1 MDFLYYPLA
10 FITLIGV
17 LVTFHE
23 FGHYIIAR
31 WSGVHIL
38 RFCVGFGRPMWSR
51 VDRRGTEFALAII
64 PLGGYVRMFDKR
76 DADETI
82 KVPAGA
88 VSYMELHPGWRI
100 AIALGG
106 PLANFVLAIVVYW
119 TLLIAGSFN
128 IAPVIGAPE
137 LDSPAAKAGINSP
150 VQVLAIDGRPVN
162 GWQDIGLA
170 LTDRLGETGVIGLT
184 LLDLQSRQERI
195 VDIPINAWHQGVGE
209 PDVFASLGIEPTVL
223 SLVGKLVPDSPAE
236 RGGLRT
242 GDFVTA
248 VDSRPVQSW
257 RAWVAEIEAH
267 PNQPIVL
274 TLFREGALRKITV
287 TPGIRTLTDG
297 SEVGSLGVY
306 QAQIEVQFGV
316 FEAFPV
322 AVAETWNK
330 SVMILSIVKKMIT
343 GQVSVKNLSGPISI
357 AQVAGDSARYSWR
370 SFVGILAFL
379 SVSLGVFNLLPIP
392 ILDGGHVL
400 FNGAELLTGK
410 PVPERVQ
417 IIGVQVGL
425 FLVATMMVFA
435 TYNDLLR
442 IF

>member
-1 MDFLYYPLA
+1 
-10 FITLIGV
+10 
-17 LVTFHE
+17 
-23 FGHYIIAR
+23 
-31 WSGVHIL
+31 
-38 RFCVGFGRPMWSR
+38 
-51 VDRRGTEFALAII
+51 
-64 PLGGYVRMFDKR
+64 MFDKR
-76 DADETI
+76 DADETTT
-82 KVPAGA
+82 VPAGA
-88 VSYMELHPGWRI
+88 VSYMELHPAWRI

-106 PLANFVLAIVVYW
+106 PLANFILAIVVYW

-137 LDSPAAKAGINSP
+137 QDSPAAKAGINQP
-150 VQVLAIDGRPVN
+150 VQVLAVDGQPVN

-195 VDIPINAWHQGVGE
+195 VDIPISAWHQGVGE

-223 SLVGKLVPDSPAE
+223 SLVGKLVPDSPAQ

-248 VDSRPVQSW
+248 VDGRPVQSW
-257 RAWVAEIEAH
+257 RAWVSEIEAH

-287 TPGIRTLTDG
+287 TPGARTLTDG

-306 QAQIEVQFGV
+306 QAQIEVQHGV
-316 FEAFPV
+316 FEAFPA

-417 IIGVQVGL
+417 VIGVQVGL

>member
-1 MDFLYYPLA
+1 MDFFYYPLA
-10 FITLIGV
+10 FIAVLGV

-23 FGHYIIAR
+23 FGHYVIAR
-31 WSGVHIL
+31 WSGVQIL
-38 RFCVGFGRPMWSR
+38 RFCVGFGKPLWSR
-51 VDRRGTEFALAII
+51 VDKRGTEFALAVI
-64 PLGGYVRMFDKR
+64 PLGGYVRMFDER
-76 DADETI
+76 DADETTV
-82 KVPAGA
+82 VPAGA
-88 VSYMELHPGWRI
+88 VSYMELHPAWRI

-106 PLANFVLAIVVYW
+106 PIANFILAIVVYW

-128 IAPVIGAPE
+128 IAPVIGAAE
-137 LDSPAAKAGINSP
+137 IGSPADLAGIDHP
-150 VQVLAIDGRPVN
+150 VQVIAVDGHAVN

-170 LTDRLGETGVIGLT
+170 LTDRLGETGVIGLKVV
-184 LLDLQSRQERI
+184 DLQSRRERI
-195 VDIPINAWHQGVGE
+195 VDIPIEAWHQGVGE
-209 PDVFASLGIEPTVL
+209 PDVFGSLGIEPTLL

-236 RGGLRT
+236 RGGLRV

-248 VDSRPVQSW
+248 VDGRSVQSW
-257 RAWVAEIEAH
+257 REWVAEIEAH
-267 PNQPIVL
+267 PNQPIQL
-274 TLFREGALRKITV
+274 TLYREGALRKITV
-287 TPGIRTLTDG
+287 TPGTRTLTDG

-306 QAQIEVQFGV
+306 QAQIEVQHGLI
-316 FEAFPV
+316 EAMPL
-322 AVAETWNK
+322 ALAETWNK

-370 SFVGILAFL
+370 SFIGILGFL

-417 IIGVQVGL
+417 VLGVQIGL
-425 FLVATMMVFA
+425 FFVGTMMVFA
-435 TYNDLLR
+435 TFNDLLR